1 MDPED
6 KNEDEED
13 DSEEEEEDSD
23 EIEQEELDDAK
34 KKDITQANM
43 KKLFELRLKMN
54 QARKQNR
61 EDVVNEFKVTQRET
75 KRAND
80 AELNEKE
87 RKKET
92 WIQKQ
97 LKIREESNLKN
108 VDPELFNL
116 YNITAEEADQKEKK
130 NKKKR
135 GVFGWEV
142 FSSDAHYYSYKRRL
156 EALQTIPDTEYQKQK
171 ETEIDF
177 YRDAN
182 SLSYAADDKITKA
195 NVDRMATELEDNI
208 EKRRKFS
215 RHRSNQDV
223 GDMTCINNRNKHYNR
238 KLARAFDPYTID
250 LKQNLERGTAL

>member
-1 MDPED
+1 
-6 KNEDEED
+6 
-13 DSEEEEEDSD
+13 
-23 EIEQEELDDAK
+23 
-34 KKDITQANM
+34 M

-75 KRAND
+75 KKDND
-80 AELNEKE
+80 AEVNEKE
-87 RKKET
+87 INKEA

-97 LKIREESNLKN
+97 LKIREESNFKN
-108 VDPELFNL
+108 VDPELYNL
-116 YNITAEEADQKEKK
+116 YNITAEEANQKEKTK
-130 NKKKR
+130 KKKR

-156 EALQTIPDTEYQKQK
+156 DALQKIPDTEYQKQK
-171 ETEIDF
+171 ETDIDF

-182 SLSYAADDKITKA
+182 SISYASYDKISKD
-195 NVDRMATELEDNI
+195 NINRMTSELEENI
-208 EKRRKFS
+208 DKRRKFS
-215 RHRSNQDV
+215 RHRSNQEITDV
-223 GDMTCINNRNKHYNR
+223 TSINNRNKHYNR